1 MLVNPSIIL
10 QTIAFLNYNGPLNE
24 NLNEIKGK
32 DNPLIT
38 QNTIASVE
46 LRSGCISEKYL
57 FYYYMKQGFLVNLSS
72 AFQQSYFRVRY
83 FNYDDAK
90 YWP

>member
-1 MLVNPSIIL
+1 MSSNPSIIQ

-32 DNPLIT
+32 DKQQIT

-46 LRSGCISEKYL
+46 LRSGCISEMYL
-57 FYYYMKQGFLVNLSS
+57 FYSYMKQGFLVNRSP

-83 FNYDDAK
+83 FNYVDGQ